1 MLSKNVTTVNR
12 CRFVA
17 VGAVHLLAAW
27 SSLPAHAADSEEAS
41 TGLATVTVIGTTPV
55 PGASIDADKVPS
67 NVESVRA
74 SDLARGGTASLSRAL
89 NEQLGSININDTL
102 ADPFQPDI
110 FYRGFDAS
118 PVLGTPQGLA
128 VYQNGVRINEA
139 FGDAVNWDLIPDI
152 AISQVDIV
160 SANPV
165 YGLNALGGAA
175 TLTLKDGFNYQGGE
189 VELSGGSFKQ
199 HSGTAQFGANN
210 GQLGIYAAGRI
221 LDEDGWRLFAHD
233 RIRQFY
239 AAGSA
244 HLDAARLDLTYT
256 HADNQLF
263 GPGAAP
269 VQSLALDP
277 RSVFTGPQ
285 GNLNRLD
292 FLTLD
297 GSYSFAKDLSAQGVL
312 YYRNYRQSVSNGNR
326 TNDTAC
332 TSAANGGF
340 LCQSDGVT
348 PLTNAAGQE
357 LPDISNGGTVPIGE
371 NDFENIHSQSVGGSL
386 QLTGKQ
392 SVAGLDN
399 QFAVGASVDTAHID
413 FSSGAQIGVIAP
425 DLVVQPAGLFVATPE
440 DTGFSATPVILKATN
455 KYYGFFVTDTFD
467 VTAALAVTASGRYN
481 IAQIDLYDQR
491 GTNLNGLNRYTHF
504 NPAIGATYKL
514 LPEVTAYAG
523 YSTTNRAPTANE
535 IECSDPL
542 FPCLLPA
549 NLAGDPPNLRQVIAH
564 TYEAGLRGYFT
575 PGGAGR
581 PDGAGGAL
589 TWNVGAFRTDLD
601 DDIYAISTTLST
613 GFFQNVGS
621 TRRQGGQAG
630 LAYKWRRGDAYLN
643 YSYVDATFQSA
654 FTMSSHSNPV
664 QDANGNIKVAPGDH
678 LPGIPKQRIKLG
690 GDYEALRD
698 WTLGGT
704 LTYVSTQ
711 FYKGDESNQNA
722 PLPGYQ
728 VLNLHTAYQF
738 WRRSEPG
745 RPTCQLFLMVNNV
758 FDRRFATYGIYSDP
772 TGVGAPGIAPG
783 ANSNDPGVDNRFQNP
798 AAPRSVFGGVRLTF

>member
-1 MLSKNVTTVNR
+1 MYRSLLL
-12 CRFVA
+12 A

-27 SSLPAHAADSEEAS
+27 SPSLARAADSEEGS

-55 PGASIDADKVPS
+55 PGASIDVDKVPS

-74 SDLARGGTASLSRAL
+74 SDLARGGTASLARAL

-139 FGDAVNWDLIPDI
+139 FGDAVNWDLIPDV

-175 TLTLKDGFNYQGGE
+175 AITMKNGFNYQGGE

-199 HSGTAQFGANN
+199 HNGTAQFGANN

-221 LDEDGWRLFAHD
+221 LDEDGWRFFAHD

-244 HLDAARLDLTYT
+244 HLDAATLDLTYT

-263 GPGAAP
+263 GPGAVP

-285 GNLNRLD
+285 ANLNRLD

-297 GSYSFAKDLSAQGVL
+297 GSYSLAKDLSAQGVL

-332 TSAANGGF
+332 TTAANGGF

-348 PLTNAAGQE
+348 PLTNAAGQG

-371 NDFENIHSQSVGGSL
+371 NDFENIQGRSVGGSL

-425 DLVVQPAGLFVATPE
+425 DLVVQPSGLFVDTPE
-440 DTGFSATPVILKATN
+440 GTGFSATPVILKATN

-467 VTAALAVTASGRYN
+467 VTSALAVTASGRYN
-481 IAQIDLYDQR
+481 IAQIGLYDQR
-491 GTNLNGLNRYTHF
+491 GTNLDGLNRYTHF
-504 NPAIGATYKL
+504 NPAVGATYKL
-514 LPEVTAYAG
+514 LPDVTVYAG
-523 YSTTNRAPTANE
+523 YSTTNRAPTASE

-542 FPCLLPA
+542 LPCLLPA

-564 TYEAGLRGYFT
+564 TYEVGLRG
-575 PGGAGR
+575 R
-581 PDGAGGAL
+581 HDGAL
-589 TWNVGAFRTDLD
+589 TWNVGAFRTNLD

-630 LAYKWRRGDAYLN
+630 LAYKWSRGDVYLN
-643 YSYVDATFQSA
+643 YSYVDATFRSA
-654 FTMSSHSNPV
+654 FTMSSGSNPF
-664 QDANGNIKVAPGDH
+664 QDANGNIQVKPGDH
-678 LPGIPKQRIKLG
+678 LPGIPKQRVKLG
-690 GDYEALRD
+690 GDYEVLPN

-728 VLNLHTAYQF
+728 VLTLHTAYQF
-738 WRRSEPG
+738 WKRSEPG
-745 RPTCQLFLMVNNV
+745 RPMGQLFLTVNNV
-758 FDRRFATYGIYSDP
+758 FDRRYATYGIYSDP
-772 TGVGAPGIAPG
+772 TGVGAPGIPPG

-798 AAPRSVFGGVRLTF
+798 AAPRSVFGGVRLSF